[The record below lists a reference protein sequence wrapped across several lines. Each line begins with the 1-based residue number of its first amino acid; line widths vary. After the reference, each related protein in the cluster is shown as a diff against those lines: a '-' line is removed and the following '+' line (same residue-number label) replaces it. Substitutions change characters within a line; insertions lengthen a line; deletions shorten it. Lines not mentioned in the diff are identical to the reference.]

1 MNNRLNQL
9 YINNISILNKYSE
22 RYSDKNLHGPLLLN
36 ISKYSYQ
43 KIKLMVVGQET
54 FGWSKSPSIADQ
66 QATYQKFNF
75 GESYYSSAFWNVIR
89 KVERSLNIEPYAIA
103 WSNLNRFDVDCG
115 SPDRTE
121 LAQDIAS
128 LDYLVKE
135 EISILKPDV
144 CIFFTNHKYDKRLK
158 DLYQDLVFDNI
169 DGLPK
174 KHFSKLHH
182 PDLPKY
188 TLRAPHPR
196 TIRTQRWED
205 DFIMA
210 VSQFKIVD

>member
-9 YINNISILNKYSE
+9 YIKNNDIINEYRKKH
-22 RYSDKNLHGPLLLN
+22 SDKNLHGPLLLN
-36 ISKYSYQ
+36 ISNYSSQ

-54 FGWSKSPSIADQ
+54 FGWNKSLSIVEQ
-66 QATYQKFNF
+66 RTTYQEFNF
-75 GESYYSSAFWNVIR
+75 GSSYYSSPFWNVIR
-89 KVERSLNIEPYAIA
+89 KLERSLNIEPYAIS

-144 CIFFTNHKYDKRLK
+144 CIFFTNHNYDKRLR
-158 DLYQDLVFDNI
+158 DLYQDLVFDNVHR
-169 DGLPK
+169 LPK
-174 KHFSKLHH
+174 KHFSKLNH

-205 DFIMA
+205 DFITV
-210 VSQFKIVD
+210 VSQFKND

>member
-9 YINNISILNKYSE
+9 YIKNNDIINEYRKKH
-22 RYSDKNLHGPLLLN
+22 SDKNLHGPLLLN
-36 ISKYSYQ
+36 ISNYSSQ

-54 FGWSKSPSIADQ
+54 FGWNKSLSIVEQ
-66 QATYQKFNF
+66 RTTYQEFNF
-75 GESYYSSAFWNVIR
+75 GSSYYSSPFWNVIR
-89 KVERSLNIEPYAIA
+89 KLERSLNIKPYAIS

-121 LAQDIAS
+121 LVQDIAS

-144 CIFFTNHKYDKRLK
+144 CIFFTNHKYDKRLR
-158 DLYQDLVFDNI
+158 DLYQDLVFDNVHR
-169 DGLPK
+169 LPK
-174 KHFSKLHH
+174 KHFSKLNH

-205 DFIMA
+205 DFITV
-210 VSQFKIVD
+210 VSQFKND

>member
-9 YINNISILNKYSE
+9 YIKNNDIINEYRKKH
-22 RYSDKNLHGPLLLN
+22 SDKNLHGPLLLN
-36 ISKYSYQ
+36 ISNYSSQ

-54 FGWSKSPSIADQ
+54 FGLNKSLSIVEQ
-66 QATYQKFNF
+66 RTTYQEFNF
-75 GESYYSSAFWNVIR
+75 GSSYYSSPFWNVIR
-89 KVERSLNIEPYAIA
+89 KLERSLNIEPYAIS

-144 CIFFTNHKYDKRLK
+144 CIFFTNHKYDKRLR
-158 DLYQDLVFDNI
+158 DLYQDLVFDNVHR
-169 DGLPK
+169 LPK
-174 KHFSKLHH
+174 KHFSKLNH

-205 DFIMA
+205 DFITV
-210 VSQFKIVD
+210 VSQFKND

>member
-9 YINNISILNKYSE
+9 YIKNNDIINEYRKKH
-22 RYSDKNLHGPLLLN
+22 SDKNLHGPLLLN
-36 ISKYSYQ
+36 ISNYSSQ

-54 FGWSKSPSIADQ
+54 FGWNKSLSIVEQ
-66 QATYQKFNF
+66 RTTYQEFNF
-75 GESYYSSAFWNVIR
+75 GSSYYSSPFWNVIR
-89 KVERSLNIEPYAIA
+89 KLERSLNIEPYAIS

-144 CIFFTNHKYDKRLK
+144 CIFFTNHKYDKRLR
-158 DLYQDLVFDNI
+158 DLYQDLVFDNVHR
-169 DGLPK
+169 LPK
-174 KHFSKLHH
+174 KHFSKLNH

-205 DFIMA
+205 DFITV
-210 VSQFKIVD
+210 VSQFKKD

>member
-1 MNNRLNQL
+1 
-9 YINNISILNKYSE
+9 
-22 RYSDKNLHGPLLLN
+22 
-36 ISKYSYQ
+36 
-43 KIKLMVVGQET
+43 MVVGQET

-158 DLYQDLVFDNI
+158 DLYQDLVFNNI
-169 DGLPK
+169 DRMPK
-174 KHFSKLHH
+174 KHFSRLHH

-210 VSQFKIVD
+210 VSQFKNG

>member
-9 YINNISILNKYSE
+9 YIKNNDIINEYRKKH
-22 RYSDKNLHGPLLLN
+22 SDKNLHGPLLLN
-36 ISKYSYQ
+36 ISNYSSQ

-54 FGWSKSPSIADQ
+54 FGWNKSLSIEEQ
-66 QATYQKFNF
+66 RTTYQEFNF
-75 GESYYSSAFWNVIR
+75 GSSYYSSPFWNVIR
-89 KVERSLNIEPYAIA
+89 KLERSLNIEPYAIS

-144 CIFFTNHKYDKRLK
+144 CIFFTNHKYDKRLR
-158 DLYQDLVFDNI
+158 DLYQDLVFDNVHR
-169 DGLPK
+169 LPK
-174 KHFSKLHH
+174 KHFSKLNH

-205 DFIMA
+205 DFITV
-210 VSQFKIVD
+210 VSQFKND

>member
-9 YINNISILNKYSE
+9 YIKNNDIINEYRKKH
-22 RYSDKNLHGPLLLN
+22 SDKNLHGPLLLN
-36 ISKYSYQ
+36 ISNYSSQ

-54 FGWSKSPSIADQ
+54 FGWNKSLSIVEQ
-66 QATYQKFNF
+66 RTTYQEFNF
-75 GESYYSSAFWNVIR
+75 GSSYYSSPFWNVIR
-89 KVERSLNIEPYAIA
+89 KLERSLNIEPYAIS

-144 CIFFTNHKYDKRLK
+144 CIFFTNHKYDKRLR
-158 DLYQDLVFDNI
+158 DLYQDLVFDNVHR
-169 DGLPK
+169 LPK
-174 KHFSKLHH
+174 KHFSKLNH

-188 TLRAPHPR
+188 TLRTPHPR

-205 DFIMA
+205 DFITV
-210 VSQFKIVD
+210 VSQFKND

>member
-9 YINNISILNKYSE
+9 YIKNNDIINEYRKKH
-22 RYSDKNLHGPLLLN
+22 SDKNLHGPLLLN
-36 ISKYSYQ
+36 ISNYLSQ

-54 FGWSKSPSIADQ
+54 FGWNKSLSIVEQ
-66 QATYQKFNF
+66 RTTYQEFNF
-75 GESYYSSAFWNVIR
+75 GSSYYSSPFWNVIR
-89 KVERSLNIEPYAIA
+89 KLERSLNIEPYAIS

-144 CIFFTNHKYDKRLK
+144 CIFFTNHKYDKRLR
-158 DLYQDLVFDNI
+158 DLYQDLVFDNVHR
-169 DGLPK
+169 LPK
-174 KHFSKLHH
+174 KHFSKLNH

-205 DFIMA
+205 DFITV
-210 VSQFKIVD
+210 VSQFKND

>member
-9 YINNISILNKYSE
+9 YIKNNDIINEYRKKH
-22 RYSDKNLHGPLLLN
+22 SDKNLHGPLLLN
-36 ISKYSYQ
+36 ISNYSSQ

-54 FGWSKSPSIADQ
+54 FGWNKSLSIVEQ
-66 QATYQKFNF
+66 RTTYQEFNF
-75 GESYYSSAFWNVIR
+75 GSSYYSSPFWNVIR
-89 KVERSLNIEPYAIA
+89 KLERSLNIEPYAIS

-121 LAQDIAS
+121 IAQDIAS

-144 CIFFTNHKYDKRLK
+144 CIFFTNHKYDKRLR
-158 DLYQDLVFDNI
+158 DLYQDLVFDNVHR
-169 DGLPK
+169 LPK
-174 KHFSKLHH
+174 KHFSKLNH

-205 DFIMA
+205 DFITV
-210 VSQFKIVD
+210 VSQFKND

>member
-1 MNNRLNQL
+1 MNNKLNLL
-9 YINNISILNKYSE
+9 YINNIGILNEYSK

-36 ISKYSYQ
+36 ISNYSSQ

-54 FGWSKSPSIADQ
+54 FGWNKSPSIVDQ

-75 GESYYSSAFWNVIR
+75 GSSYYSSAFWNIIR

-103 WSNLNRFDVDCG
+103 WSNLNRFDIDCG

-135 EISILKPDV
+135 EISILKPDI
-144 CIFFTNHKYDKRLK
+144 CIF
-158 DLYQDLVFDNI
+158 
-169 DGLPK
+169 
-174 KHFSKLHH
+174 
-182 PDLPKY
+182 
-188 TLRAPHPR
+188 LRI
-196 TIRTQRWED
+196 TSMI
-205 DFIMA
+205 
-210 VSQFKIVD
+210 KG

>member
-9 YINNISILNKYSE
+9 YIKNNDIINEYRKKH
-22 RYSDKNLHGPLLLN
+22 SDKNLHGPLLLN
-36 ISKYSYQ
+36 ISNYSSQ

-54 FGWSKSPSIADQ
+54 FGWNKSLSIVEQ
-66 QATYQKFNF
+66 RTTYQEFNF
-75 GESYYSSAFWNVIR
+75 GSSYYSSPFWNVIR
-89 KVERSLNIEPYAIA
+89 KLERSLNIEPYAIS

-144 CIFFTNHKYDKRLK
+144 CIFFTNHKYDKRLR
-158 DLYQDLVFDNI
+158 DLYQDLVFDNVHR
-169 DGLPK
+169 LPK
-174 KHFSKLHH
+174 KHFSKLNH
-182 PDLPKY
+182 PDLP
-188 TLRAPHPR
+188 
-196 TIRTQRWED
+196 
-205 DFIMA
+205 
-210 VSQFKIVD
+210 

>member
-9 YINNISILNKYSE
+9 YIKNNDIINEYRKKH
-22 RYSDKNLHGPLLLN
+22 SDKNLHGPLLLN
-36 ISKYSYQ
+36 ISNYSSQ

-54 FGWSKSPSIADQ
+54 FGWNKSLSIVEQ
-66 QATYQKFNF
+66 RTTYQEFNF
-75 GESYYSSAFWNVIR
+75 GSSYYSSPFWNVIR
-89 KVERSLNIEPYAIA
+89 KLERSLNIEPYAIS

-135 EISILKPDV
+135 EISILKPDA
-144 CIFFTNHKYDKRLK
+144 CIFFTNHKYDKRLR
-158 DLYQDLVFDNI
+158 DLYQDLVFDNVHR
-169 DGLPK
+169 LPK
-174 KHFSKLHH
+174 KHFSKLNH

-205 DFIMA
+205 DFITV
-210 VSQFKIVD
+210 VSQFKND

>member
-9 YINNISILNKYSE
+9 YIKNNDIINEYRKKH
-22 RYSDKNLHGPLLLN
+22 SDKNLHGPLLLN
-36 ISKYSYQ
+36 ISNYSSQ

-54 FGWSKSPSIADQ
+54 FGWNKSLSIVEQ
-66 QATYQKFNF
+66 RTTYQEFNF
-75 GESYYSSAFWNVIR
+75 GSSYYSSPFWNVIR
-89 KVERSLNIEPYAIA
+89 KLERSLNIEPYANS

-115 SPDRTE
+115 STDRTE

-144 CIFFTNHKYDKRLK
+144 CIFFTNHKYDKRLR
-158 DLYQDLVFDNI
+158 DLYQDLVFDNVHR
-169 DGLPK
+169 LPK
-174 KHFSKLHH
+174 KHFSKLNH

-205 DFIMA
+205 DFITV
-210 VSQFKIVD
+210 VSQFKND

>member
-9 YINNISILNKYSE
+9 YIKNNDIINEYRKKH
-22 RYSDKNLHGPLLLN
+22 SDKNLHGPLLLN
-36 ISKYSYQ
+36 ISNYSSQ

-54 FGWSKSPSIADQ
+54 FGWNKSLSIVEQ
-66 QATYQKFNF
+66 RTTYQEFNF
-75 GESYYSSAFWNVIR
+75 GSSYYSSPFWNVIR
-89 KVERSLNIEPYAIA
+89 KLERSLNIEPYAIS

-144 CIFFTNHKYDKRLK
+144 CIFFTNHKYDKRLR
-158 DLYQDLVFDNI
+158 DLYQDLVFDNVHR
-169 DGLPK
+169 LPK
-174 KHFSKLHH
+174 KHFSKLNH

-205 DFIMA
+205 DFITV
-210 VSQFKIVD
+210 VSQFKND

>member
-9 YINNISILNKYSE
+9 YIKNNDIINEYRKKH
-22 RYSDKNLHGPLLLN
+22 SDKNLHGPLLLN
-36 ISKYSYQ
+36 ISNYSSQ

-54 FGWSKSPSIADQ
+54 FGWNKSLSIVEQ
-66 QATYQKFNF
+66 RTTYQEFNF
-75 GESYYSSAFWNVIR
+75 GSSYYSSPFWNVIR
-89 KVERSLNIEPYAIA
+89 KLERSLNIEPYAIS

-144 CIFFTNHKYDKRLK
+144 CIFFTNHKYDKRLR
-158 DLYQDLVFDNI
+158 DLYQDLVFDNVHR
-169 DGLPK
+169 LPK
-174 KHFSKLHH
+174 KHFSKLNH

-205 DFIMA
+205 DFITV
-210 VSQFKIVD
+210 VSQFKNG

>member
-9 YINNISILNKYSE
+9 YIKNNDIINEYRKKH
-22 RYSDKNLHGPLLLN
+22 SDKNLHGPLLLN
-36 ISKYSYQ
+36 ISNYSSQ

-54 FGWSKSPSIADQ
+54 FGWNKSLSIVEQ
-66 QATYQKFNF
+66 RTTYQEFNF
-75 GESYYSSAFWNVIR
+75 GSSYYSSPFWNVIR
-89 KVERSLNIEPYAIA
+89 KLERSLNIEPYAIS

-128 LDYLVKE
+128 LDYLAKE

-144 CIFFTNHKYDKRLK
+144 CIFFTNHKYDKRLR
-158 DLYQDLVFDNI
+158 DLYQDLVFDNVHR
-169 DGLPK
+169 LPK
-174 KHFSKLHH
+174 KHFSKLNH

-205 DFIMA
+205 DFITV
-210 VSQFKIVD
+210 VSQFKND

>member
-1 MNNRLNQL
+1 MNNKLNL
-9 YINNISILNKYSE
+9 IYINNIGILNEYSK

-36 ISKYSYQ
+36 ISNYSSQ

-54 FGWSKSPSIADQ
+54 FGWNKSPSIVDQ

-75 GESYYSSAFWNVIR
+75 GSSYYSSAFWNIIR

-103 WSNLNRFDVDCG
+103 WSNLNRFDIDCG

-135 EISILKPDV
+135 EISILKPDI
-144 CIFFTNHKYDKRLK
+144 CIFFTNHKYDKRLS
-158 DLYQDLVFDNI
+158 DLYRDLVFDNI

-174 KHFSKLHH
+174 KHFSRLHH

-205 DFIMA
+205 GFIMA
-210 VSQFKIVD
+210 VSQFKNA